1 MGKKIA
7 LCLSGQARFVEEG
20 YTNVISPRLI
30 KDNDV
35 DVFIHTWEI
44 DDEQNG
50 KPFVNAGGHNMGQ
63 AVSED
68 TIATYLDLYKPKKHI
83 VEKQIE
89 FTKGLWADR
98 SFPDIRS
105 DYGYSMLYSVYTAN
119 KLRQLY
125 EKENNIEYDLV
136 VRCRTDFIMEEEI
149 YLSKLENDR
158 IYLPTGCPHV
168 GGVADSFAI
177 GPPELI
183 DTYSDLYFYI
193 REIMETTNIPLC
205 WELLL
210 YHHLAVNKI
219 PVEVSIPHKLFR

>member
-1 MGKKIA
+1 MGKKVA

-20 YTNVISPRLI
+20 YNDVINPRLI

-35 DVFIHTWEI
+35 DVFIHTWDINE
-44 DDEQNG
+44 EQEG

-63 AVSED
+63 AVDNS
-68 TIATYLDLYKPKKHI
+68 TINTYLDLYKPKKYI

-89 FTKGLWADR
+89 FPFGQWSDR
-98 SFPDIRS
+98 AFPNIRS

-125 EKENNIEYDLV
+125 ERENNIKYDLV
-136 VRCRTDFIMEEEI
+136 IRCRTDFIMMEEI
-149 YLSKLENDR
+149 HLNNLETDR
-158 IYLPTGCPHV
+158 IYLPTGCPHI

-177 GPPELI
+177 GPPEYMDI
-183 DTYSDLYFYI
+183 YCDLYFYI
-193 REIMETTNIPLC
+193 KEIMETTDIPLC

-210 YHHLAVNKI
+210 YHHIAQNKI
-219 PVEVSIPHKLFR
+219 PVEISIPHKLFR